1 MNHTREIPARDWNK
15 YLSGLAEGHPS
26 VRVEVEGGEIG
37 GAQLLV
43 DDLALRRFEF
53 ETKGSQKGTIEIE
66 VGSYDEGFSH
76 QITAPEHVWV
86 SESEDG
92 VASSVGIEGGDVKT
106 IIRFD

>member
-1 MNHTREIPARDWNK
+1 MNKTREIPTRDWK
-15 YLSGLAEGHPS
+15 TYLPALAKRHPS

-43 DDLALRRFEF
+43 DDSSLQRFEY
-53 ETKGSQKGTIEIE
+53 ETKGSESGTIEIE

-76 QITAPEHVWV
+76 TINAPEHVWV

-92 VASSVGIEGGDVKT
+92 TASSVGIEGGDVKT